1 MTKQDT
7 NYFYADVSSM
17 TILYTPIDQGVTTF
31 DFIGQTNN
39 ENVIV
44 GAANL
49 LRFQDHLP
57 QSGWTV
63 RHW

>member
-39 ENVIV
+39 PSIMM
-44 GAANL
+44 GASSL
-49 LRFQDHLP
+49 LKYHDNLP